1 MSALSQPSS
10 VYTLESLTHKQPGT
24 RDVQVHSF
32 TYSPGVMV
40 HLVDT
45 PGLDDTNRKD
55 SDVLREISA
64 WLSESYSHKILLNGI
79 LYLHRISDTRMQG
92 SGKMSIALLYK
103 LCGKESL
110 KKVVLTTTM
119 WERVDPAVGERR
131 EQELQTTEE
140 FWGFMSKHGSQV
152 RRHYNNKQSA
162 LDIISMF
169 VPQSFGVA
177 PETVTL
183 DIQKELAD
191 EHRTLDQTG
200 AGQVL
205 DGAWGKQKE
214 SLQRELVEVREAMTA
229 AVGERD
235 MTMATALHEQ
245 QTEMDRVVENLRREQ
260 ERLRVTMEQLHAE
273 RLAKMEE
280 MLQQQREVTRSL
292 TLDLER
298 KQSLYRTQSE
308 LEQEEQRNRD
318 MLNAQQQKMMRDL
331 AEKLGSMQVPMD
343 PPPAWTPPATDPVTV
358 ASPPIIPEPIPP
370 QEVVVPK

>member
-1 MSALSQPSS
+1 MSVLLAPHFILQAQI
-10 VYTLESLTHKQPGT
+10 THQRPGT

-32 TYSPGVMV
+32 AYSPGVTV

-131 EQELQTTEE
+131 EHELQTTEE
-140 FWGFMSKHGSQV
+140 FWGFMSQHGSQI

-162 LDIISMF
+162 LNIISMF
-169 VPQSFGVA
+169 VPQSLGAV

-205 DGAWGKQKE
+205 DGAFSKEKE
-214 SLQRELVEVREAMTA
+214 SLQRELVEVRDAMTA

-235 MTMATALHEQ
+235 MTMALALQEQ
-245 QTEMDRVVENLRREQ
+245 QTEMDRVVDNLRREQ
-260 ERLRVTMEQLHAE
+260 ERLRVTMEQLHEE

-280 MLQQQREVTRSL
+280 MLQQQRDVTRSL

-298 KQSLYRTQSE
+298 KESLYRTQSD
-308 LEQEEQRNRD
+308 LEQEERRRRE
-318 MLNAQQQKMMRDL
+318 MLNAQQQKTMQEL
-331 AEKLGSMQVPMD
+331 AERLGSIQIPMD
-343 PPPAWTPPATDPVTV
+343 PPPAWTPQTTDLPTTTT
-358 ASPPIIPEPIPP
+358 PEPAP
-370 QEVVVPK
+370 QTQSPKKEVVAPK

>member
-1 MSALSQPSS
+1 MSVLLAPHFILQAQI
-10 VYTLESLTHKQPGT
+10 THQRPGT

-32 TYSPGVMV
+32 AYSPGVTV

-131 EQELQTTEE
+131 EHELQTTEE
-140 FWGFMSKHGSQV
+140 FWGFMSQHGSQI

-162 LDIISMF
+162 LNIISMF
-169 VPQSFGVA
+169 VPQSLGAV

-205 DGAWGKQKE
+205 DGAFSKEKE
-214 SLQRELVEVREAMTA
+214 SLQRELVEVRDAMTA

-235 MTMATALHEQ
+235 MTMALALQEQ
-245 QTEMDRVVENLRREQ
+245 QTEMDRVVDNLRREQ
-260 ERLRVTMEQLHAE
+260 ERLRVTMEQLHEE

-280 MLQQQREVTRSL
+280 MLQQQRDVTRSL

-298 KQSLYRTQSE
+298 KESLYRTQSD
-308 LEQEEQRNRD
+308 LEQEERRRRE
-318 MLNAQQQKMMRDL
+318 MLNAQQQKTMQEL
-331 AEKLGSMQVPMD
+331 AERLGSIQIPMD
-343 PPPAWTPPATDPVTV
+343 PPPAWTPQTTDLPTTTT
-358 ASPPIIPEPIPP
+358 PEPAPQTQPP
-370 QEVVVPK
+370 RKEVVVPK

>member
-1 MSALSQPSS
+1 MRS
-10 VYTLESLTHKQPGT
+10 THKRPGT

-32 TYSPGVMV
+32 AYSPGVVV

-131 EQELQTTEE
+131 EHELQTTEE
-140 FWGFMSKHGSQV
+140 FWGFMSKHGSQI

-162 LDIISMF
+162 LNIISMF
-169 VPQSFGVA
+169 VPQSLGAV

-205 DGAWGKQKE
+205 DGAFSKEKE
-214 SLQRELVEVREAMTA
+214 SLQRELVEVRDAMTA

-235 MTMATALHEQ
+235 MTMALALQEQ
-245 QTEMDRVVENLRREQ
+245 QTEMDRVVDNLRREQ
-260 ERLRVTMEQLHAE
+260 ERLRVTMEQLHEE

-280 MLQQQREVTRSL
+280 MLQQQRDVTRSL

-298 KQSLYRTQSE
+298 KESLYRTQSD
-308 LEQEEQRNRD
+308 LEQEERRRRE
-318 MLNAQQQKMMRDL
+318 MLNAQQQKTMQEL
-331 AEKLGSMQVPMD
+331 AERLGSIQIPMD
-343 PPPAWTPPATDPVTV
+343 PPPAWTPQTTDLPTTTT
-358 ASPPIIPEPIPP
+358 PEPAPQTQPP
-370 QEVVVPK
+370 RKEVVVPK